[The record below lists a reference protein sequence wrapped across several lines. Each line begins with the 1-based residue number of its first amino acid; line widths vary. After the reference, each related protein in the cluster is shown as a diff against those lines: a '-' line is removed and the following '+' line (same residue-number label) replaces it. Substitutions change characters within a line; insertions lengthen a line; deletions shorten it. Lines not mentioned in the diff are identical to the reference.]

1 MTGGLLLILFGSMV
15 IAQVTGGQALQRLG
29 WIS

>member
-15 IAQVTGGQALQRLG
+15 IAQVTGGKALERLG
-29 WIS
+29 WLS

>member
-15 IAQVTGGQALQRLG
+15 IAQVTGGKALERLG
-29 WIS
+29 WLA

>member
-1 MTGGLLLILFGSMV
+1 MTGGLLLMVFGSLLV
-15 IAQVTGGQALQRLG
+15 AQVTGGKALQRLG